1 MVTQMNNQT
10 IRFKKEAILHSSAI
24 RFEPIV
30 KETDQTKKT
39 TAEARSDAISQMIE
53 EARAA

>member
-1 MVTQMNNQT
+1 MNNQT
-10 IRFKKEAILHSSAI
+10 IRFKKEAPFHSSAI

-39 TAEARSDAISQMIE
+39 TAEARSEAISQMIE